1 MVRLRVCPC
10 FRLSEHEEFM
20 ESVADRSW
28 DAWHVA
34 NDGKRFILNYKK
46 YGFYHYLKHLLQ
58 SPMCRGLAGI
68 DFFTVLTWFSRL
80 YEVRRR
86 FFQYVGADPQK
97 SLSQNSNY
105 TTEGVIEGGKAVVL
119 RMNALEV
126 FDAELARFEDRLE
139 KLIQEMERVK
149 EEIRNETRK
158 VRLMIITDS
167 RH

>member
-20 ESVADRSW
+20 ESVADRRW

>member
-1 MVRLRVCPC
+1 
-10 FRLSEHEEFM
+10 
-20 ESVADRSW
+20 
-28 DAWHVA
+28 VA

-68 DFFTVLTWFSRL
+68 DFPTVLTWFSRL

-105 TTEGVIEGGKAVVL
+105 TTEGVIEGGRAVVL

-139 KLIQEMERVK
+139 KLIRRWK
-149 EEIRNETRK
+149 EPRK
-158 VRLMIITDS
+158 RSGM
-167 RH
+167 R

>member
-1 MVRLRVCPC
+1 
-10 FRLSEHEEFM
+10 
-20 ESVADRSW
+20 
-28 DAWHVA
+28 
-34 NDGKRFILNYKK
+34 
-46 YGFYHYLKHLLQ
+46 
-58 SPMCRGLAGI
+58 MCRGLAGI
-68 DFFTVLTWFSRL
+68 DFPTVLTWFSRL

-105 TTEGVIEGGKAVVL
+105 TTEGVIEGGRAVVL

-139 KLIQEMERVK
+139 KLIQEMERAK
-149 EEIRNETRK
+149 EEIRNEIRK